1 MSRPASAGDD
11 TSAWRIGLLVQF
23 GLLSWVS
30 SIAVTTVQSS
40 HGLVIGTV
48 YAALLTALAWWTLR
62 EPAKLSFLGGGLPV
76 VIAIV
81 VLLVLVAAS
90 NERHYLAMRNT
101 PHFATSAPALEVPAW
116 LLVHGHEPYRDHL
129 ADGAPISPGP
139 GWFML
144 LSPLTLTHLTAILGA
159 LSLGLVVFLLRRENR
174 YAAGVFFVLMF
185 LQPSFQ
191 AQITNGQDLF
201 VVSIALVCLA
211 IAAARLDDS
220 ARKAVLLGVLAGVVA
235 TARIPI
241 VLMTT
246 ILGYGVFRKD
256 RRTGCYFTVSM
267 LLTCLVLHGIFAL
280 WSVRLGHMYQPMHI
294 FGRASNGAGLGA
306 RVAVI
311 ILLACSLG
319 WIALRMKPTPSYWM
333 LGMYLTMFSLFTPEA
348 IKEFAQSPRWDWE
361 GSIYIT
367 FPLPLLIGALV
378 LMNARARATHN
389 PAISAAPAQ

>member
-1 MSRPASAGDD
+1 M
-11 TSAWRIGLLVQF
+11 RIGLFVQF
-23 GLLSWVS
+23 GLLSLVS
-30 SIAVTTVQSS
+30 SIAVTTAQSS
-40 HGLVIGTV
+40 QGLVIGTV
-48 YAALLTALAWWTLR
+48 YAALLTALAFWMLR

-76 VIAIV
+76 VVVIG

-90 NERHYLAMRNT
+90 NERHYLAVRNA
-101 PHFATSAPALEVPAW
+101 PHFATSAPALELPAW

-144 LSPLTLTHLTAILGA
+144 LSPFTLPHLTAILGA
-159 LSLGLVVFLLRRENR
+159 LSLGLVVLLLRRDHR
-174 YAAGVFFVLMF
+174 YAAGVFFVLVF

-201 VVSIALVCLA
+201 VVSFALVCLA
-211 IAAARLDDS
+211 LAAERLDDS
-220 ARKAVLLGVLAGVVA
+220 SRKALILGVVAGFVA

-246 ILGYGVFRKD
+246 ILGYGVFLKD

-267 LLTCLVLHGIFAL
+267 LLTSGLLHGIFAV
-280 WSVRLGHMYQPMHI
+280 WAHRMGHMYQPMHV
-294 FGRASNGAGLGA
+294 FGRATNGAGLSA

-319 WIALRMKPTPSYWM
+319 WIALRMKPMAYYWM
-333 LGMYLTMFSLFTPEA
+333 VGMYLAMFSLFVPEA
-348 IKEFAQSPRWDWE
+348 IKEFVQSPRWDWE

-378 LMNARARATHN
+378 LIYARAPATHDRAV
-389 PAISAAPAQ
+389 PAAAE